1 MADPYNLGSSRF
13 GAAPLVL
20 DLLKIAAAGNGR
32 GEIPVR
38 STHEVARLLLDPP
51 YSAPVE
57 RGTEGTQPL
66 HLAAVA
72 CDLEVIRLLL
82 ERGANPNLKDG
93 TRAEAAHA
101 RRRTP
106 LDLAIKLGHEDAAK
120 RPLLLPIVQLLRA
133 SVAARAPGPPE
144 PPLTNEEWHEM
155 GLAPGGNQWQA

>member
-32 GEIPVR
+32 GE

-72 CDLEVIRLLL
+72 CDLEVVRLLL
-82 ERGANPNLKDG
+82 ERGANPTLKDG
-93 TRAEAAHA
+93 TRTAAYRKTA
-101 RRRTP
+101 VELAVDIGRR
-106 LDLAIKLGHEDAAK
+106 DVVK
-120 RPLLLPIVQLLRA
+120 RSFLLPIIELLQT
-133 SVAARAPGPPE
+133 SVAARTPDGPPMIDLE
-144 PPLTNEEWHEM
+144 EEWSK
-155 GLAPGGNQWQA
+155 L

>member
-32 GEIPVR
+32 GEVVR

-82 ERGANPNLKDG
+82 ERGANPTLKDG
-93 TRAEAAHA
+93 TRVAPSDRKTAMD
-101 RRRTP
+101 R
-106 LDLAIKLGHEDAAK
+106 AIELGRGDVAK
-120 RPLLLPIVQLLRA
+120 RPLLLPIIQLLRT
-133 SVAARAPGPPE
+133 SVAARTAPPPE
-144 PPLTNEEWHEM
+144 ITTAGDDWALVLPDRVFM
-155 GLAPGGNQWQA
+155 

>member
-1 MADPYNLGSSRF
+1 MSDPYNLGSSRF

-57 RGTEGTQPL
+57 RGTEGSQPL

-82 ERGANPNLKDG
+82 ERGANPTLKDG
-93 TRAEAAHA
+93 TRMATWRKTAVELAVDIG
-101 RRRTP
+101 RR
-106 LDLAIKLGHEDAAK
+106 DVVK
-120 RPLLLPIVQLLRA
+120 RSFLLPIIELLQT
-133 SVAARAPGPPE
+133 SVAARTPNGPPMVDLE
-144 PPLTNEEWHEM
+144 EEWSK
-155 GLAPGGNQWQA
+155 L